1 MNEDKLRQAMH
12 ETQAQAEEA
21 AVKLGGLLRKGVQK
35 IREAADAASDAIRD
49 DIKNRPE

>member
-1 MNEDKLRQAMH
+1 MNEEKLRQAMH

-35 IREAADAASDAIRD
+35 IKQAAEAASDAIRE
-49 DIKNRPE
+49 DIHNRPE